1 MPSFVSGAGRGG
13 RQSRNLRFERS
24 AAWPPFNPAL
34 PRLSRHR
41 RPSRGALSAGRGL
54 RSGTPPPGA
63 GDPSDEEDA
72 GEPAPDV
79 RAPTRD
85 AGSPESGSGHGRRRA
100 RQRGGRH
107 GDQSCR
113 PAGRGHASR
122 RPGDEGLH
130 QLLVTSAI
138 GLGYYTA
145 CHIMPG
151 LDIRCFGDK
160 HPRTM
165 PPPIK
170 TRQMTCAHDG
180 CCALLPKEAGERIRC
195 WSDKRT
201 IFPPAAVSRMVD
213 PIQIGIGYQH
223 GCALNVDHSVTCWGQ
238 PGTMNAPPPGL
249 KAKSIAVAAYYNC
262 AVQLDDSV
270 VCWGINPPA
279 PPEGLKA
286 KLVTVI
292 FHGGLHLEEAQGG
305 TRHACA
311 IQLDD
316 TVRCWGD
323 NIDGTT
329 DVPPDLGPVRDIA
342 AATYNTCAV
351 RPDGE
356 LVCWGTRRLYPERYK
371 DHAPGLK
378 LKGIR
383 GKFGAYCGL
392 QLDDTIACWGE
403 EKTTHLDVPPGTK
416 AFVP

>member
-1 MPSFVSGAGRGG
+1 LLAAGCASATTPPGKTAPPSDAAAASPDVTTAGD
-13 RQSRNLRFERS
+13 
-24 AAWPPFNPAL
+24 AAAPTPATS
-34 PRLSRHR
+34 PDAPGIATSVDG
-41 RPSRGALSAGRGL
+41 P
-54 RSGTPPPGA
+54 GTPPPG
-63 GDPSDEEDA
+63 G
-72 GEPAPDV
+72 
-79 RAPTRD
+79 D
-85 AGSPESGSGHGRRRA
+85 AGSPTVSI
-100 RQRGGRH
+100 GG
-107 GDQSCR
+107 D
-113 PAGRGHASR
+113 
-122 RPGDEGLH
+122 GLQ

-151 LDIRCFGDK
+151 LDVRCFGDR

-165 PPPIK
+165 PPAGIK

-201 IFPPAAVSRMVD
+201 IFPPADVSRMVD

-223 GCALNVDHSVTCWGQ
+223 GCALNTDHSVTCWGQ
-238 PGTMNAPPPGL
+238 PGTMNAPPAGL
-249 KAKSIAVAAYYNC
+249 KAKSLAVAAYYNC
-262 AVQLDDSV
+262 AVQMDDSV

-279 PPEGLKA
+279 PPAGLKA

-292 FHGGLHLEEAQGG
+292 FHAGLHLEEALGG

-329 DVPPDLGPVRDIA
+329 DVPADLGPVRDIA
-342 AATYNTCAV
+342 AATYSTCAV

-356 LVCWGTRRLYPERYK
+356 LVCWGTRRLYADRYK
-371 DHAPGLK
+371 DHPPGIK

-383 GKFGAYCGL
+383 GKFAAYCGL
-392 QLDDTIACWGE
+392 QLDDTIICWGE

>member
-1 MPSFVSGAGRGG
+1 MSMVPDLSPVLRVRVALRGG
-13 RQSRNLRFERS
+13 
-24 AAWPPFNPAL
+24 AAAL
-34 PRLSRHR
+34 C
-41 RPSRGALSAGRGL
+41 GALLALAGCSASVAPPSAGPAPPGM
-54 RSGTPPPGA
+54 SPPAATTPTSATPPPATEPTPAPGQPPADGAPPPGIVPPA
-63 GDPSDEEDA
+63 GDA
-72 GEPAPDV
+72 GAAPA
-79 RAPTRD
+79 A
-85 AGSPESGSGHGRRRA
+85 AL
-100 RQRGGRH
+100 
-107 GDQSCR
+107 
-113 PAGRGHASR
+113 
-122 RPGDEGLH
+122 PGDGLQ

-151 LDIRCFGDK
+151 LDVRCFGDR

-165 PPPIK
+165 PPAGLK

-180 CCALLPKEAGERIRC
+180 CCALIDKGADGGDRIRC

-201 IFPPAAVSRMVD
+201 IFPPAAVARAVD

-238 PGTMNAPPPGL
+238 PGTMNAPPAGL
-249 KAKSIAVAAYYNC
+249 KAKSLAVAAYFNC
-262 AVQLDDSV
+262 AVQMDDSV
-270 VCWGINPPA
+270 VCWGVNPPA
-279 PPEGLKA
+279 PPAGLKA

-292 FHGGLHLEEAQGG
+292 FHAGLHLEEAQGG

-316 TVRCWGD
+316 TVKCWGD
-323 NIDGTT
+323 DIDGTT
-329 DVPPDLGPVRDIA
+329 DVPPDLGRVRDIA

-371 DHAPGLK
+371 ERPPGLK

-383 GKFGAYCGL
+383 GKFGAYCGI

-403 EKTTHLDVPPGTK
+403 EKTTHLDVPAGVK
-416 AFVP
+416 AYVP